1 MNRQREAAR
10 TAALFLSFTAFFMT
24 SPLTL
29 WDAGLFAQISASRA
43 VEVSVINGLT
53 AMGTALAIGAGL
65 WSMTRESPRV
75 GPAVAVTGGAAYIAG
90 GLAYVV
96 VQTLS
101 LPVGAPALC
110 AIGLAMGFGS
120 VTLTLGWCR
129 VLCPFGLK
137 RSLLGMAMACAMGTL
152 VELGFAVGL
161 LPALEGAFVALLV
174 LGAAAPVWSA
184 CRGIAAVPTVDDSM
198 TDHVWDSMRTMV
210 LNPCLGL
217 FLFLFDMSAR
227 EFVFMGYE
235 HIGAISVVCAAG
247 LAMALAWLWPRFSL
261 GTVYRTL
268 LPAVAALFI
277 VLSSFP
283 VGSLS
288 CGAGFLVSH
297 ILMAFIALLAL
308 ASLCAVAQAGEFS
321 PALVGAMLC
330 AATSSAVLL
339 GTNLA
344 HIAPDDDAVG
354 AVLLVCAMAYF
365 VYVLASPLIDYHRLI
380 REGED
385 RVRDGELGVEDGPLF
400 DRDAACAALAEERN
414 LSNREREILPYMAR
428 GHRPAYVADVLCIS
442 EHTVRTH
449 VRNMYRKLDVGSRE
463 ELIQLVEGMGKPRE

>member
-174 LGAAAPVWSA
+174 LGAAAPV
-184 CRGIAAVPTVDDSM
+184 
-198 TDHVWDSMRTMV
+198 
-210 LNPCLGL
+210 
-217 FLFLFDMSAR
+217 
-227 EFVFMGYE
+227 
-235 HIGAISVVCAAG
+235 
-247 LAMALAWLWPRFSL
+247 
-261 GTVYRTL
+261 
-268 LPAVAALFI
+268 
-277 VLSSFP
+277 
-283 VGSLS
+283 
-288 CGAGFLVSH
+288 
-297 ILMAFIALLAL
+297 
-308 ASLCAVAQAGEFS
+308 
-321 PALVGAMLC
+321 
-330 AATSSAVLL
+330 
-339 GTNLA
+339 
-344 HIAPDDDAVG
+344 
-354 AVLLVCAMAYF
+354 
-365 VYVLASPLIDYHRLI
+365 
-380 REGED
+380 
-385 RVRDGELGVEDGPLF
+385 
-400 DRDAACAALAEERN
+400 
-414 LSNREREILPYMAR
+414 
-428 GHRPAYVADVLCIS
+428 
-442 EHTVRTH
+442 
-449 VRNMYRKLDVGSRE
+449 
-463 ELIQLVEGMGKPRE
+463 